1 MCIAS
6 REKKWSFDDVGPRT
20 PDGWLIQ
27 QPTLGG
33 NLEYAKIAGFVVDPN
48 ATSIQLLVVPARLS
62 PRRVGLF
69 SCSDINTV
77 LQLGKDDSLPVFF
90 SLDPP
95 NENQQFHP
103 FQQIRYF
110 SERLCLKQTTFL
122 SHSVLVAK
130 YPLFHPLNSDHVVRV
145 LPLAFH

>member
-1 MCIAS
+1 MHCFK
-6 REKKWSFDDVGPRT
+6 RKKWSFDDVGPRT

-62 PRRVGLF
+62 PRRVWLF

-77 LQLGKDDSLPVFF
+77 LQLGKDAVFF

-110 SERLCLKQTTFL
+110 SETLFETDYLLKSF
-122 SHSVLVAK
+122 SVGCEVSSVPPFK
-130 YPLFHPLNSDHVVRV
+130 Q
-145 LPLAFH
+145 